1 MTGRRSMRRRER
13 KDRGPM
19 QVGCCGCVLVMI
31 IRAMLTVAVL
41 GSGDKPRLS
50 RAARRLLKKKRRV
63 SGGDAPGLTQP
74 HPQQQQPKP
83 KGKALRDFREPGA
96 YIDYGVTEYEK
107 LVEDQLQP
115 RSIVKDREMLVANR

>member
-1 MTGRRSMRRRER
+1 
-13 KDRGPM
+13 
-19 QVGCCGCVLVMI
+19 
-31 IRAMLTVAVL
+31 MLTVAVV

-74 HPQQQQPKP
+74 PPQQPKP
-83 KGKALRDFREPGA
+83 KKALRDFREPGA